1 MYVTEP
7 VEFKEK
13 VKHKAWQ
20 VGMDAKMASII
31 SNITWELCQLPL
43 RKYVVGLKWIYK
55 IKCNVEVVRQKAR
68 LVAKVERLQNDE
80 AKEFADPRMYRSLV
94 GKLLYLTHTRA
105 DICYVVNYLSR
116 FMNFPARI
124 ISLLPRV

>member
-1 MYVTEP
+1 M
-7 VEFKEK
+7 EFKEK

-68 LVAKVERLQNDE
+68 LVAKGYSQKYVIDYEEIFSPVACMENVRLVLAFAAHAGWHVYHFVVKIAFLNEEIQEE
-80 AKEFADPRMYRSLV
+80 AMWF
-94 GKLLYLTHTRA
+94 
-105 DICYVVNYLSR
+105 N
-116 FMNFPARI
+116 
-124 ISLLPRV
+124 